1 MVRTLGTLGIIDVF
15 ICPDFISFL
24 SFSPFLS
31 ARLTHFPEREEVRK
45 KSILLSWVVQ
55 KRQHTFQHL
64 VPEYFVPVPVAVS

>member
-15 ICPDFISFL
+15 ICPGLISFL

-45 KSILLSWVVQ
+45 KKHIIELGCTEKTTHISASS
-55 KRQHTFQHL
+55 T
-64 VPEYFVPVPVAVS
+64 